1 VLSLSKIPEMK
12 LGKPEYVTIA
22 ELNFLIIVEH
32 YRNLLESN
40 NVFKSLEIVDIEI
53 LLQKYIHNG

>member
-1 VLSLSKIPEMK
+1 MK